1 MFFFFMENIYY
12 IGDYMIVIDNEKI
25 YIKDYK
31 EVLMMDH
38 SIFKIEMNLY
48 DLYIYGRELEMYY
61 YDYHEIRLN
70 GIISEISFHEHRV

>member
-1 MFFFFMENIYY
+1 MFFFFMQNIYY

-61 YDYHEIRLN
+61 YDYH
-70 GIISEISFHEHRV
+70 